1 MSPNKNKTKHTK
13 CIVKSTKIP
22 KIYLVKVFLFIYY
35 LNTIFS
41 NKENPFLRKG
51 F

>member
-22 KIYLVKVFLFIYY
+22 KIY
-35 LNTIFS
+35 FS
-41 NKENPFLRKG
+41 QSVLTYVQKG
-51 F
+51 FAP

>member
-22 KIYLVKVFLFIYY
+22 KIYFGKSIFIHILFKHYI
-35 LNTIFS
+35 
-41 NKENPFLRKG
+41 
-51 F
+51 